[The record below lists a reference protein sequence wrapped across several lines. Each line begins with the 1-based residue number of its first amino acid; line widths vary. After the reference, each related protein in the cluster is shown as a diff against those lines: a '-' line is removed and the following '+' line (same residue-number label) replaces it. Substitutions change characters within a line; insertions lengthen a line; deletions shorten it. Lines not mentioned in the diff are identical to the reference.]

1 MSQNSTLS
9 RDTGEATTVTPPG
22 KVSIVLNY
30 SNRSLLSKSH
40 VLNSILF
47 YKDTIAYREQ
57 EMKEGMARYLDVL
70 IRNSNLP
77 CVKPCQHG
85 RKIRQDQNKC
95 HLEEVW
101 FPFARTSSAEEGVVT
116 NCSPYGWHQVMG
128 LTVEESLSLTSA
140 LMTGRRTYDQ
150 CFKEYFHYIETD
162 YILLERYP
170 LIRQWIGDIHVHV
183 KQYGRNRDR
192 WIAFSF
198 DEAISSTTPKDE
210 LDQRNLPRWLG
221 YSICVF
227 CIEYSTDNLSTDT
240 K

>member
-9 RDTGEATTVTPPG
+9 RDTGEATTITPPG

-40 VLNSILF
+40 VLNSILL

-85 RKIRQDQNKC
+85 MKIREDQNKC

-101 FPFARTSSAEEGVVT
+101 FPFAS
-116 NCSPYGWHQVMG
+116 
-128 LTVEESLSLTSA
+128 TSA
-140 LMTGRRTYDQ
+140 S
-150 CFKEYFHYIETD
+150 F
-162 YILLERYP
+162 
-170 LIRQWIGDIHVHV
+170 
-183 KQYGRNRDR
+183 RDR
-192 WIAFSF
+192 WMSLA
-198 DEAISSTTPKDE
+198 ANVKSSM
-210 LDQRNLPRWLG
+210 
-221 YSICVF
+221 I
-227 CIEYSTDNLSTDT
+227 LSQYFGA
-240 K
+240 KKLCGP